1 MLAAS
6 FGNYSLNLIEGQTS
20 KNLTSFADFSS
31 SFLIYV
37 TILSANRSI
46 FAEGIRS
53 NNFLGFRSKP
63 FMNCLFENS
72 LVLMPI
78 SAILIA
84 FGNSQ
89 IKILGI
95 FLIPLVLHDN
105 IRYMYI
111 NENRIKLLLV
121 IDFAWTVIFFLIF
134 IFLYFT
140 KELTSLNVFLSW
152 VFPTLLTVIFFGSKF
167 TVNIEKSNFLKFPWM
182 RANMINIKYS
192 IFDYIFGSGLAQIL
206 ILLAVLNGQSTNSS
220 SLRICQ
226 LLLFPLVILHTVE
239 NLEKSDKAKL
249 KTPPKI
255 LLQRDFNLKSMFLL
269 SLVLGAVLLS
279 ISAPFINVF
288 VPDNNGFNYTLLYS
302 YTFFIILNS
311 ILIPYFNIF
320 KNTNN
325 YRIIQEARKYYLFSL
340 GFFLILGQELPELD
354 RLVLLLG
361 LSTIPMIFK
370 FEIGRRRLHE

>member
-1 MLAAS
+1 
-6 FGNYSLNLIEGQTS
+6 
-20 KNLTSFADFSS
+20 
-31 SFLIYV
+31 
-37 TILSANRSI
+37 
-46 FAEGIRS
+46 
-53 NNFLGFRSKP
+53 
-63 FMNCLFENS
+63 
-72 LVLMPI
+72 
-78 SAILIA
+78 
-84 FGNSQ
+84 
-89 IKILGI
+89 
-95 FLIPLVLHDN
+95 
-105 IRYMYI
+105 
-111 NENRIKLLLV
+111 
-121 IDFAWTVIFFLIF
+121 
-134 IFLYFT
+134 
-140 KELTSLNVFLSW
+140 
-152 VFPTLLTVIFFGSKF
+152 
-167 TVNIEKSNFLKFPWM
+167 M

-255 LLQRDFNLKSMFLL
+255 LLQRDFNLKSVLLL
-269 SLVLGAVLLS
+269 SLVLGAFLLS

-325 YRIIQEARKYYLFSL
+325 YRIIQEARKYYLFTL

-370 FEIGRRRLHE
+370 FEIGRRRLLE